1 MKINIHNKKNPQVL
15 IKEFS
20 GSSYQRYSYSSLV
33 NALGKFNYGVSDLTY
48 EPIDNEDLDPIQDPY
63 ISIKSQIDSFT
74 SSLKE
79 LNDDVQ
85 ININQSIERI
95 KYQYQ
100 DLSSRFSNSS
110 IYERERLLAD
120 AINHASFDE
129 TLIRIP
135 NIEIS
140 DALLNPSCP
149 DILSMAE
156 EFFYTQL
163 ISSCSRSCSKDKI
176 EFIEKLDNARNRL
189 SFLICGDNINA
200 SESIC
205 MNAHIYAASLFGENE
220 FSEQDITPEIYSHA
234 IDNVNNIPRI
244 VNLLEESK
252 LQYNRACTLINNYF
266 EKLTDRVLVSC
277 KMLMI
282 DKDEEFVPDTSDITE
297 VLQKGFEVC
306 KDIINIVTIL
316 LSDKIHRIEVI
327 IDGCERICDV
337 SSELIGRYG
346 SRIPAEVEINSEISI
361 AESFMMK
368 WNSNKKIPTN
378 RNKNI
383 IDNIIPITHDD
394 LTELQEMEAE
404 LFASMM
410 FINEDLSSRFN
421 NDYKVLLEM
430 DGGAAVSS
438 YEIKA
443 IQDARDSQNK
453 AQQQPSNTSLKVTNS
468 AQPTKK
474 IETNSAQPT
483 KKIETNNTNDTDI
496 SKPSTMLSRWLDGIL
511 SMFANL
517 WHRFKLKIEE
527 LFVKSPKNRSFW
539 EKNKK
544 TIASL
549 SPTIASVKVAE
560 WVKYNLDAITRA
572 NVIPDFDTS
581 KDYLQSDQAFQNELL
596 SRLDSNYATN
606 IKFGENDSF
615 QDKLTKVLQGGDV
628 ETFTE
633 KRELSTLGFDANKS
647 YNFVNSSLSNGFS
660 SDVFSANNKDNDKIV
675 SEKGK
680 MLSNYENMVK
690 KLAASNPNP
699 TPANNASPE
708 STSSTSKKEATDLLT
723 KDFKFNLARHFG
735 LIHEAD
741 SNIELSDNVAK
752 QVAANGGS
760 DKATIAAKKTLDGM
774 IKRYYDCTTKVVAAR
789 MTATVKA
796 FKQIM
801 NLYID
806 IINAEQPQQN
816 AQPAN
821 QNNNQT

>member
-20 GSSYQRYSYSSLV
+20 ESSYQRYSYSSLV
-33 NALGKFNYGVSDLTY
+33 NALGKFNYGVSDLAY
-48 EPIDNEDLDPIQDPY
+48 EPIDNEDPIQDLY

-74 SSLKE
+74 SNLKE

-85 ININQSIERI
+85 IDINHSIERI

-252 LQYNRACTLINNYF
+252 LQYNRACALINNYF

-337 SSELIGRYG
+337 SSELIARYG

-410 FINEDLSSRFN
+410 FINEDLSSQFN
-421 NDYKVLLEM
+421 NDYKVLLEGNDAIVM
-430 DGGAAVSS
+430 TDGNGGLQGTGLGDKPSS
-438 YEIKA
+438 
-443 IQDARDSQNK
+443 DA
-453 AQQQPSNTSLKVTNS
+453 
-468 AQPTKK
+468 
-474 IETNSAQPT
+474 
-483 KKIETNNTNDTDI
+483 
-496 SKPSTMLSRWLDGIL
+496 KPSTTNNNSADSTPKQDTTTNNNQNKTTTNETDPSTPSTAISRWLDGIL
-511 SMFANL
+511 STFANL
-517 WHRFKLKIEE
+517 WHRFQLRIEE
-527 LFVKSPKNRSFW
+527 LFIKNAKNRAFW

-544 TIASL
+544 AISQMTNTIGN
-549 SPTIASVKVAE
+549 TKVSE
-560 WVKYNLDAITRA
+560 WVEYQLDIISKS
-572 NVIPDFDTS
+572 NIIPDFDVT
-581 KDYLQSDQAFQNELL
+581 KDYLQSDTAFQNQLMELL
-596 SRLDSNYATN
+596 NPSYGSFNFEKT
-606 IKFGENDSF
+606 DSF
-615 QDKLTKVLQGGDV
+615 TDKITKIFQNGKSGSVIKGMTQ
-628 ETFTE
+628 
-633 KRELSTLGFDANKS
+633 LSGLGFDATVS
-647 YNFVNSSLSNGFS
+647 YNFIDNIMTKGFS
-660 SDVFSANNKDNDKIV
+660 SNVFGTLNDNYKTITVKKGWIYSNYSNLLKKITSVSATPENQTNNTTKSTGESAN
-675 SEKGK
+675 
-680 MLSNYENMVK
+680 
-690 KLAASNPNP
+690 
-699 TPANNASPE
+699 
-708 STSSTSKKEATDLLT
+708 LLIG
-723 KDFKFNLARHFG
+723 DFKFNLAKHFG
-735 LIHEAD
+735 LIHEAEVEVD
-741 SNIELSDNVAK
+741 SSTQKTAEE
-752 QVAANGGS
+752 NGIMK
-760 DKATIAAKKTLDGM
+760 DDTKRKKLDGM
-774 IKRYYDCTTKVVAAR
+774 IKRYFTYTTNVIAAK

-806 IINAEQPQQN
+806 IITAVGNKQNTASKETTEKKEETQP
-816 AQPAN
+816 PAN
-821 QNNNQT
+821 QNNQK